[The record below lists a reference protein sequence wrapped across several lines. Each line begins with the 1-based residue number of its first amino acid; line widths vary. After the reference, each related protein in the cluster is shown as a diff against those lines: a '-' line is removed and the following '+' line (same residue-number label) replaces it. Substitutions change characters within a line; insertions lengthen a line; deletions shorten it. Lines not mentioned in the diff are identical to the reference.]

1 MATTKP
7 REQAKQEEPE
17 FKPDWGF
24 QPAVA
29 WRDTDLDEKTL
40 KEWFH
45 YMLLGRQIDSRF
57 QVLNRQG
64 RAPFII
70 SVAGHEAAQIGVSWP
85 LKPKYD
91 WVSPYYRDVVLCMR
105 MGVTPLDL
113 MLAVLA
119 KPADPASGG
128 KQTPGHF
135 SDTRLNIISGGSPV
149 ATQMLHGA
157 GVAYALKMDGSDRV
171 VMTNYGEGAGSEGD
185 AHEAFNFAAI
195 YKLPEIFVC
204 ENNGFAISTPMRKEY
219 AIEHVAQRAAGYGF
233 PGVTVDGRDPV
244 TCYHVAKE
252 AVARARA
259 GQGPTLIECLVDR
272 LGAHS
277 SEDDQRRYRTQEEID
292 QLAQND
298 CLERIKKRLLEEGIL
313 TAKEIAEY
321 EERVKDEVTRA
332 TKEGMDSPDA
342 PAENAYTNVYAVDVP
357 KAIEPAAGVEFEE
370 MNMVAALRSCLTEE
384 MERDER
390 VMVLGEDVGAK
401 GGVFLVTDG
410 LYKKFGEARVIDTPL
425 AESSI
430 AGVALGLA
438 VAGKRPVAEMQFTDF
453 AHYAFNSIVNEAAK
467 YRYRTDGDWSVPMV
481 VRAPMGGHAHGALY
495 HSQSIEARFATP
507 GLKIV
512 IPSGPYEAKGLLLA
526 AIRDPD
532 PVLFFE
538 HKRLYRMFK
547 EKVPVGEYLIPLQVA
562 RTARDGTD
570 VSVFCYGLM
579 VHYALEAAK
588 VLQEDGASV
597 EIVDLRTV
605 YPLDKDAIIASA
617 RKTGKCL
624 VLYEDNFSV
633 SVGSEVAALIAD
645 EAWRWLDA
653 PVKRLGGL
661 DVPAMPYAPAMEEA
675 FMPNPE
681 KIAAAIFSGLDR
693 KSTRLNSSH
702 SQISYAVFCLKKKN
716 SIQNHRHAKKRSQI
730 RVCDG
735 EGDDW

>member
-1 MATTKP
+1 MATTVKTKGP
-7 REQAKQEEPE
+7 TFSPE
-17 FKPDWGF
+17 WRF
-24 QPAVA
+24 QDPIA

-40 KEWFH
+40 KTWFN
-45 YMLLGRQIDSRF
+45 YILLGRQVDYRF

-70 SVAGHEAAQIGVSWP
+70 SCAGHEAAQIGVSWP

-113 MLAVLA
+113 MLSVLA

-135 SDTRLNIISGGSPV
+135 SDTRLNITSGGSPV
-149 ATQMLHGA
+149 ATQLVRGA
-157 GVAYALKMDGSDRV
+157 GVAYALKMDGTDKV
-171 VMTNYGEGAGSEGD
+171 LMTCYGEGSGSEGD

-195 YKLPEIFVC
+195 HKVPEIFVC
-204 ENNGFAISTPMRKEY
+204 ENNGFAISTPFNKEY
-219 AIEHVAQRAAGYGF
+219 AIEYVAQRAAGYGF
-233 PGVTVDGRDPV
+233 PGVTLDGRDPV
-244 TCYHVAKE
+244 TAYVVAKE
-252 AVARARA
+252 AIARARA
-259 GQGPTLIECLVDR
+259 GQGPTLIECIVDR

-277 SEDDQRRYRTQEEID
+277 SEDDQRRYRTQEEIER
-292 QLAQND
+292 LALSD
-298 CLERIKKRLLEEGIL
+298 CLEQFKKRLLEEGVL

-321 EERVKDEVTRA
+321 EERVKEEVSKA
-332 TKEGMDSPDA
+332 TSEGLESPDA
-342 PAENAYTNVYAVDVP
+342 PAENALTNVYGLDVP
-357 KAIEPAAGVEFEE
+357 KAIEPEPGVETEE
-370 MNMVAALRSCLTEE
+370 MNMVSALRSALTEE
-384 MERDER
+384 MERDEQ
-390 VMVLGEDVGAK
+390 VMVLGEDVGRK

-410 LYKKFGEARVIDTPL
+410 LYNRFGDARVIDTPL

-438 VAGKRPVAEMQFTDF
+438 LTGKRPVAEMQFTDF
-453 AHYAFNSIVNEAAK
+453 AHMAFNQITNEIAK
-467 YRYRTDGDWSVPMV
+467 FRYRSDGDWSVPMV

-512 IPSGPYEAKGLLLA
+512 IPSTPYEAKGLLLA

-547 EKVPVGEYLIPLQVA
+547 EPVPKGEYLIPLQVA
-562 RTARDGTD
+562 RTAREGTD
-570 VSVFCYGLM
+570 ISVFCYGLM
-579 VHYALEAAK
+579 VHYAMEAAK
-588 VLQEDGASV
+588 TLDADGVSV

-605 YPLDKDAIIASA
+605 YPLDREAIIASA

-633 SVGSEVAALIAD
+633 SVGSEIAALIAD

-661 DVPAMPYAPAMEEA
+661 DVPSMPYAPAMEDF

-681 KIAAAIFSGLDR
+681 KITKALRDLAAF
-693 KSTRLNSSH
+693 
-702 SQISYAVFCLKKKN
+702 
-716 SIQNHRHAKKRSQI
+716 
-730 RVCDG
+730 
-735 EGDDW
+735 

>member
-1 MATTKP
+1 MAQTVKTKGS
-7 REQAKQEEPE
+7 E
-17 FKPDWGF
+17 FAPDWRF
-24 QPAVA
+24 QQPVD
-29 WRDTDLDEKTL
+29 WRDTDIDEAAL
-40 KEWFH
+40 KQWFN
-45 YMLLGRQIDSRF
+45 YMLLGRQIDYRF

-70 SVAGHEAAQIGVSWP
+70 SCAGHEAAQIGVSWP
-85 LKPKYD
+85 LKPKHD
-91 WVSPYYRDVVLCMR
+91 WLAPYYRDVVLCMR
-105 MGVTPLDL
+105 MGMTPLDL

-135 SDTRLNIISGGSPV
+135 SDSRLNITSGGSPV
-149 ATQMLHGA
+149 AAQMVRGA
-157 GVAYALKMDGSDRV
+157 GVAYALKMDGTDKV
-171 VMTNYGEGAGSEGD
+171 LMTCYGEGAGSEGD
-185 AHEAFNFAAI
+185 AHEAFNFASI

-252 AVARARA
+252 AIARARA
-259 GQGPTLIECLVDR
+259 GHGPTLIECLVDR

-277 SEDDQRRYRTQEEID
+277 SEDDQRRYRMQEEID
-292 QLAQND
+292 QLAKND
-298 CLERIKKRLLEEGIL
+298 CLERFKKRLLEEGIL
-313 TAKEIAEY
+313 TAKEVAEY

-332 TKEGMDSPDA
+332 TKEGIESPDA
-342 PAENAYTNVYAVDVP
+342 PAENAYTNVYGVDAP
-357 KAIEPAAGVEFEE
+357 KAIEPAADVEVDE

-467 YRYRTDGDWSVPMV
+467 YRYRTDGDWSAPMV

-495 HSQSIEARFATP
+495 HSKSIEARFATP

-547 EKVPVGEYLIPLQVA
+547 EKVPLGEYLIPLQKARVA
-562 RTARDGTD
+562 REGSDI
-570 VSVFCYGLM
+570 SVFCYGLM
-579 VHYALEAAK
+579 VQYAQEAAK
-588 VLQEDGASV
+588 ALDESGVSV

-605 YPLDKDAIIASA
+605 YPLDKEAIIASA

-633 SVGSEVAALIAD
+633 AIGSEVAALIAD

-675 FMPNPE
+675 FMPTPE
-681 KIAAAIFSGLDR
+681 KITKALKELAAF
-693 KSTRLNSSH
+693 
-702 SQISYAVFCLKKKN
+702 
-716 SIQNHRHAKKRSQI
+716 
-730 RVCDG
+730 
-735 EGDDW
+735 

>member
-1 MATTKP
+1 MAQTATKKG
-7 REQAKQEEPE
+7 EA
-17 FKPDWGF
+17 FSPDWHF
-24 QPAVA
+24 QEPVD
-29 WRDTDLDEKTL
+29 WRDTDVDEKTL
-40 KEWFH
+40 KEWFRF
-45 YMLLGRQIDSRF
+45 MLLGRQIDYRF

-70 SVAGHEAAQIGVSWP
+70 SCAGHEAAQIGIGWP
-85 LKPKYD
+85 LKPKHD
-91 WVSPYYRDVVLCMR
+91 WLAPYYRDVVLCMR
-105 MGVTPLDL
+105 MGMSALDL
-113 MLAVLA
+113 MLSVLA

-135 SDTRLNIISGGSPV
+135 SDTRFNITSGGSPV
-149 ATQMLHGA
+149 AAQMVRGA
-157 GVAYALKMDGSDRV
+157 GIAYALKMDGTDKV
-171 VMTNYGEGAGSEGD
+171 LVTCYGEGAGSEGD

-195 YKLPEIFVC
+195 HKLPEIFVC
-204 ENNGFAISTPMRKEY
+204 QNNGFAISTPMRKEY
-219 AIEHVAQRAAGYGF
+219 ALDHVAQRAAGYGF

-244 TCYHVAKE
+244 TCYHVSKE
-252 AVARARA
+252 AIARARSGA
-259 GQGPTLIECLVDR
+259 GPTLIECLVDR

-292 QLAQND
+292 KLAQND
-298 CLERIKKRLLEEGIL
+298 CLERFKKRLLEEEIL
-313 TAKEIAEY
+313 SSKEVAEL
-321 EERVKDEVTRA
+321 EEKVKEEVTKA
-332 TKEGMDSPDA
+332 TADGMASPDSDGHEA
-342 PAENAYTNVYAVDVP
+342 TTNVYGLDAP
-357 KAIEPAAGVEFEE
+357 QAIEPAADVETEE

-384 MERDER
+384 MERDPR
-390 VMVLGEDVGAK
+390 VMVLGEDVGPK

-430 AGVALGLA
+430 AGISLGLA
-438 VAGKRPVAEMQFTDF
+438 VAGKRPVAEMQFSDF
-453 AHYAFNSIVNEAAK
+453 AHFAFNAIVNEAAK
-467 YRYRTDGDWSVPMV
+467 YRYRSDGDWSVPMV

-547 EKVPVGEYLIPLQVA
+547 EPVPKGEYLIPLQKA
-562 RTARDGTD
+562 RVFREGADI
-570 VSVFCYGLM
+570 SVFCYGLM
-579 VHYALEAAK
+579 VHYAAEAAK
-588 VLQEDGASV
+588 ALDAEGVSV

-605 YPLDKDAIIASA
+605 YPLDREAIISSA

-633 SVGSEVAALIAD
+633 SIGSEVAALVAD

-675 FMPNPE
+675 FMPTPD
-681 KIAAAIFSGLDR
+681 KITAALRDLAAF
-693 KSTRLNSSH
+693 
-702 SQISYAVFCLKKKN
+702 
-716 SIQNHRHAKKRSQI
+716 
-730 RVCDG
+730 
-735 EGDDW
+735 

>member
-1 MATTKP
+1 MAQTVKTKGP
-7 REQAKQEEPE
+7 TFSPEWRFQEP
-17 FKPDWGF
+17 
-24 QPAVA
+24 VA

-45 YMLLGRQIDSRF
+45 LILLGRQVDYRF

-70 SVAGHEAAQIGVSWP
+70 SCAGHEAAQIGVGWP
-85 LKPKYD
+85 LKPKHD
-91 WVSPYYRDVVLCMR
+91 WISPYYRDVVLNMR
-105 MGVTPLDL
+105 MGMSPLDL
-113 MLAVLA
+113 MLSVLA
-119 KPADPASGG
+119 KAADPASGG

-149 ATQMLHGA
+149 ATQMVHGA
-157 GVAYALKMDGSDRV
+157 GVAYALKMDGTDKV
-171 VMTNYGEGAGSEGD
+171 VMTCYGEGAGSEGD
-185 AHEAFNFAAI
+185 THEAFNFAAI
-195 YKLPEIFVC
+195 YRLPEIFVC
-204 ENNGFAISTPMRKEY
+204 QNNGFAISTPMRKEY
-219 AIEHVAQRAAGYGF
+219 AVEYVAQRAAGYGF

-244 TCYHVAKE
+244 TCYVVSKE

-259 GQGPTLIECLVDR
+259 GEGPTLIETLVDR

-292 QLAQND
+292 HLALND
-298 CLERIKKRLLEEGIL
+298 CLEQFKRRLLDEAVLSAREV
-313 TAKEIAEY
+313 AEL
-321 EERVKDEVTRA
+321 EERVKEEVTQA
-332 TKEGMDSPDA
+332 TREGMESPDP
-342 PAENAYTNVYAVDVP
+342 PAENALTNVYSTDVP
-357 KAIEPAAGVEFEE
+357 KAIDPASGVETEE
-370 MNMVAALRSCLTEE
+370 MNMVAALRSALTEE

-390 VMVLGEDVGAK
+390 VMVLGEDVGQK

-410 LYKKFGEARVIDTPL
+410 LRNRFGEARVIDTPL

-438 VAGKRPVAEMQFTDF
+438 IAGKRPVAEMQFADF
-453 AHYAFNSIVNEAAK
+453 AHMAFNQITNEIAK
-467 YRYRTDGDWSVPMV
+467 FRYRSDGDWGVPMV

-512 IPSGPYEAKGLLLA
+512 IPSSPYEAKGLLLA

-547 EKVPVGEYLIPLQVA
+547 EPVPKGEYLIPLQVA
-562 RTARDGTD
+562 RTVHEGTD
-570 VSVFCYGLM
+570 ISVFCYGLM

-588 VLQEDGASV
+588 QLEQDGVSV

-633 SVGSEVAALIAD
+633 SIGSEVAALIAD

-653 PVKRLGGL
+653 PVKRFGGL
-661 DVPAMPYAPAMEEA
+661 DVPSMPYAVPMEEF
-675 FMPNPE
+675 FMPTPD
-681 KIAAAIFSGLDR
+681 KITTVLRDLAA
-693 KSTRLNSSH
+693 
-702 SQISYAVFCLKKKN
+702 Y
-716 SIQNHRHAKKRSQI
+716 
-730 RVCDG
+730 
-735 EGDDW
+735 

>member
-1 MATTKP
+1 M
-7 REQAKQEEPE
+7 
-17 FKPDWGF
+17 
-24 QPAVA
+24 
-29 WRDTDLDEKTL
+29 L

-45 YMLLGRQIDSRF
+45 HILLGRQIDYRF

-70 SVAGHEAAQIGVSWP
+70 SCAGHEAAQIGVSWP

-91 WVSPYYRDVVLCMR
+91 WISPYYRDVVLCMR

-113 MLAVLA
+113 MLSVLA

-149 ATQMLHGA
+149 ATQMVHAAGA
-157 GVAYALKMDGSDRV
+157 AYALKMDGTDKV
-171 VMTNYGEGAGSEGD
+171 VMTTYGEGAGSEGD
-185 AHEAFNFAAI
+185 THEAFNFAAI
-195 YKLPEIFVC
+195 YSLPEIFVC
-204 ENNGFAISTPMRKEY
+204 QNNGFAISTPMRKEY
-219 AIEHVAQRAAGYGF
+219 AIDHVAQRAAGYGF

-244 TCYHVAKE
+244 SCYVVAKE

-259 GQGPTLIECLVDR
+259 GDGPTLIECLVDR

-298 CLERIKKRLLEEGIL
+298 CLERFKQQVISEGVMSAKDVAELEEKV
-313 TAKEIAEY
+313 KE
-321 EERVKDEVTRA
+321 EVTQA
-332 TKEGMDSPDA
+332 TREGIESPDA
-342 PAENAYTNVYAVDVP
+342 PAENAHTNVYSIDVP
-357 KAIEPAAGVEFEE
+357 RAIEPPADGETEE
-370 MNMVAALRSCLTEE
+370 MNMVAALRSCLTLE

-390 VMVLGEDVGAK
+390 VMVLGEDVGQK

-410 LYKKFGEARVIDTPL
+410 LRKRFGEARVIDSPL

-438 VAGKRPVAEMQFTDF
+438 LAGKRPVAEMQFADF
-453 AHYAFNSIVNEAAK
+453 AHMAFNQITNEIAK
-467 YRYRTDGDWSVPMV
+467 FRYRSDGDWGVPIV

-512 IPSGPYEAKGLLLA
+512 IPSSPYEAKGLLLA

-547 EKVPVGEYLIPLQVA
+547 EAVPTGEYLIPLQVA
-562 RTARDGTD
+562 RTAREGSDL
-570 VSVFCYGLM
+570 SVFCYGLM
-579 VHYALEAAK
+579 VQYALEAAK
-588 VLQEDGASV
+588 VLETEGVNV
-597 EIVDLRTV
+597 EVVDLRTV

-617 RKTGKCL
+617 KKTGKCL

-653 PVKRLGGL
+653 PVKRMGGL
-661 DVPAMPYAPAMEEA
+661 DVPAMPYAPAMEEE

-681 KIAAAIFSGLDR
+681 KIARALRELAA
-693 KSTRLNSSH
+693 
-702 SQISYAVFCLKKKN
+702 Y
-716 SIQNHRHAKKRSQI
+716 
-730 RVCDG
+730 
-735 EGDDW
+735 

>member
-1 MATTKP
+1 MAQATKTKGP
-7 REQAKQEEPE
+7 S
-17 FKPDWGF
+17 FTPDWRY
-24 QPAVA
+24 QEPIA
-29 WRDTDLDEKTL
+29 WRDTELDEKTL
-40 KEWFH
+40 KEWLH
-45 YMLLGRQIDSRF
+45 YILLGRQVDYRF

-70 SVAGHEAAQIGVSWP
+70 SCAGHEAAQIGVSWP

-91 WVSPYYRDVVLCMR
+91 WLAVYYRDVVLCLR

-113 MLAVLA
+113 MLSVLA
-119 KPADPASGG
+119 KKADPASGG

-135 SDTRLNIISGGSPV
+135 SDTRLNLTSGGSPV
-149 ATQMLHGA
+149 AANLVRGA
-157 GVAYALKMDGSDRV
+157 GVAYALKMDGTDRV
-171 VMTNYGEGAGSEGD
+171 VMTNFGEGSGSEGD

-219 AIEHVAQRAAGYGF
+219 AIDYVAQRAAGYGF

-244 TCYHVAKE
+244 TCYVVAKE
-252 AVARARA
+252 AISRARA
-259 GQGPTLIECLVDR
+259 GEGPTLIECLVDR

-277 SEDDQRRYRTQEEID
+277 SEDDQRRYRSQEEID
-292 QLAQND
+292 RLAEND
-298 CLERIKKRLLEEGIL
+298 CLERFKKRLLEEGVVS
-313 TAKEIAEY
+313 AKDVTEL
-321 EERVKDEVTRA
+321 EERVKEEVTQA
-332 TKEGMDSPDA
+332 TREGMDSPDPEPEDA
-342 PAENAYTNVYAVDVP
+342 LTNVYA
-357 KAIEPAAGVEFEE
+357 IEAPAAIDPPSGMETEE

-390 VMVLGEDVGAK
+390 VMVLGEDVGQK

-410 LYKKFGEARVIDTPL
+410 LRSRFGEARVIDTPL

-430 AGVALGLA
+430 AGLALGLA
-438 VAGKRPVAEMQFTDF
+438 IAGKRPVAEMQFSDF
-453 AHYAFNSIVNEAAK
+453 AHPAFNQIVNEIAK
-467 YRYRTDGDWSVPMV
+467 YRYRSDGDWSVPLV

-512 IPSGPYEAKGLLLA
+512 IPSSPYEAKGLLLA

-547 EKVPVGEYLIPLQVA
+547 ESVPKGEYLIPLKKA
-562 RTARDGTD
+562 RVVREGTD
-570 VSVFCYGLM
+570 ISVFCYGLM
-579 VHYALEAAK
+579 VHYALDAARKLEA
-588 VLQEDGASV
+588 DGVSV

-605 YPLDKDAIIASA
+605 YPLDKDTIIASA

-633 SVGSEVAALIAD
+633 SIGSEVAALIAD
-645 EAWRWLDA
+645 EAWQWLDA
-653 PVKRLGGL
+653 PVKRFGGL
-661 DVPAMPYAPAMEEA
+661 DVPSMPYAVPMEEF

-681 KIAAAIFSGLDR
+681 KIAKALQDLAAF
-693 KSTRLNSSH
+693 
-702 SQISYAVFCLKKKN
+702 
-716 SIQNHRHAKKRSQI
+716 
-730 RVCDG
+730 
-735 EGDDW
+735 

>member
-1 MATTKP
+1 MAQITKTKG
-7 REQAKQEEPE
+7 QS
-17 FKPDWGF
+17 FSPDWRF
-24 QPAVA
+24 QEPVA

-40 KEWFH
+40 REWFR
-45 YMLLGRQIDSRF
+45 YMLLGRQIDYRF

-70 SVAGHEAAQIGVSWP
+70 SCAGHEAAQIGVSWP

-91 WVSPYYRDVVLCMR
+91 WVSPYYRDVVLCLR

-149 ATQMLHGA
+149 ATQMVHGA
-157 GVAYALKMDGSDRV
+157 GVAYALKMNGTDKV

-185 AHEAFNFAAI
+185 THEAFNFAAI

-204 ENNGFAISTPMRKEY
+204 ENNGFAISTPFNKEY
-219 AIEHVAQRAAGYGF
+219 AIEGAAQRAVGYGF

-244 TCYHVAKE
+244 TCYFVAKE

-292 QLAQND
+292 QLAKND
-298 CLERIKKRLLEEGIL
+298 GLEQFKKRLLDEGVL
-313 TAKEIAEY
+313 TAKDVEAF
-321 EERVKDEVTRA
+321 EERVRNEVTEA
-332 TKEGMDSPDA
+332 TRQGMESPDA
-342 PAENAYTNVYAVDVP
+342 PAENALTNVYGLDVP
-357 KAIEPAAGVEFEE
+357 NAIDPPAGVETEE

-390 VMVLGEDVGAK
+390 VMVLGEDVGQK

-410 LYKKFGEARVIDTPL
+410 LRKRFGEERVIDTPL

-438 VAGKRPVAEMQFTDF
+438 LAGKRPVAEIQFTDF
-453 AHYAFNSIVNEAAK
+453 AHMAFNQITNEMAK
-467 YRYRTDGDWSVPMV
+467 VRYRSDGDWSVPAGT
-481 VRAPMGGHAHGALY
+481 RAPRAGPPHAAPPPSPASPTSL
-495 HSQSIEARFATP
+495 ATP
-507 GLKIV
+507 GAHACL
-512 IPSGPYEAKGLLLA
+512 PSVPDRAKGLLLA

-532 PVLFFE
+532 PVLFLQ
-538 HKRLYRMFK
+538 HKPLYRMFK
-547 EKVPVGEYLIPLQVA
+547 EPVPKGEYLIPLQKA
-562 RTARDGTD
+562 RTFREGKDI
-570 VSVFCYGLM
+570 SVFCYGLM
-579 VHYALEAAK
+579 VHYAAEAARNLEAEG
-588 VLQEDGASV
+588 VSV

-605 YPLDKDAIIASA
+605 YPLDKEAIVASA

-624 VLYEDNFSV
+624 LLYEDNFSV
-633 SVGSEVAALIAD
+633 SAGSEVAAIIVD
-645 EAWRWLDA
+645 EAVR
-653 PVKRLGGL
+653 G
-661 DVPAMPYAPAMEEA
+661 
-675 FMPNPE
+675 
-681 KIAAAIFSGLDR
+681 
-693 KSTRLNSSH
+693 
-702 SQISYAVFCLKKKN
+702 
-716 SIQNHRHAKKRSQI
+716 
-730 RVCDG
+730 
-735 EGDDW
+735 

>member
-1 MATTKP
+1 MAQVTKTKGP
-7 REQAKQEEPE
+7 AFSPE
-17 FKPDWGF
+17 WRF
-24 QPAVA
+24 QDPIA

-45 YMLLGRQIDSRF
+45 YMLLGRQIDYRF

-85 LKPKYD
+85 LKPKHD
-91 WVSPYYRDVVLCMR
+91 WLAPYYRDVVLCMR
-105 MGVTPLDL
+105 MGMTPLDL
-113 MLAVLA
+113 MLSVLA
-119 KPADPASGG
+119 KAADPASGG

-135 SDTRLNIISGGSPV
+135 SDSRLNITSGGSPV
-149 ATQMLHGA
+149 ATQMVRGA
-157 GVAYALKMDGSDRV
+157 GVAYALKMDGTDKV
-171 VMTNYGEGAGSEGD
+171 LMTCYGEGAGAEGD
-185 AHEAFNFAAI
+185 AHEAFNFAAV

-204 ENNGFAISTPMRKEY
+204 ENNGFAISTPFRKEY
-219 AIEHVAQRAAGYGF
+219 AIDYVAQRAAGYGF
-233 PGVTVDGRDPV
+233 PGVTVDGHDPV
-244 TCYHVAKE
+244 TCYQVSKE
-252 AVARARA
+252 AIARARA
-259 GQGPTLIECLVDR
+259 GEGPTLVECLVDR

-292 QLAQND
+292 LLTQND
-298 CLERIKKRLLEEGIL
+298 SLERFKKQLVDEGIL
-313 TAKEIAEY
+313 GANEVTQY
-321 EERVKDEVTRA
+321 EEQVKEQVTEA
-332 TKEGMDSPDA
+332 TRQGMEADDPRPEDA
-342 PAENAYTNVYAVDVP
+342 LTNVYAIEAP
-357 KAIEPAAGVEFEE
+357 RAIEPAEGAETEE

-390 VMVLGEDVGAK
+390 VMVLGEDVGKK

-410 LYKKFGEARVIDTPL
+410 LRAKYGEARVIDTPL

-438 VAGKRPVAEMQFTDF
+438 IAGKRPVAEMQFTDF
-453 AHYAFNSIVNEAAK
+453 AHMAFNSITNEIAK
-467 YRYRTDGDWSVPMV
+467 YRYRSDGDWSVPLV

-512 IPSGPYEAKGLLLA
+512 IPSSPYEAKGLLLA

-547 EKVPVGEYLIPLQVA
+547 EPVPKGEYLIPLQKA
-562 RTARDGTD
+562 RTVREGNDI
-570 VSVFCYGLM
+570 SVFCYGLM
-579 VHYALEAAK
+579 VHYAAEAAK
-588 VLQEDGASV
+588 NLEADGVSV

-605 YPLDKDAIIASA
+605 YPLDRESIIASA
-617 RKTGKCL
+617 RKTGKSL

-653 PVKRLGGL
+653 PVKRFGGL
-661 DVPAMPYAPAMEEA
+661 DVPSMPYAVPMEEF
-675 FMPNPE
+675 FMPTPE
-681 KIAAAIFSGLDR
+681 KITKALQELAA
-693 KSTRLNSSH
+693 
-702 SQISYAVFCLKKKN
+702 Y
-716 SIQNHRHAKKRSQI
+716 
-730 RVCDG
+730 
-735 EGDDW
+735 